1 MDIQESVRILREESN
16 SDPILDSFYQEYLYF
31 KQLYSVAEKSGDPT
45 LISQYGRILDDK
57 VNLISSYALRKNLD
71 NPLDK
76 PEIDEQSGTGAAG
89 AYLPALNVP
98 AKKYKGP
105 EMKEEQDKEPKLA
118 AGKLR
123 KIYAVTHFG
132 FTPAPSIPNRP
143 SKGGFEYKSLWEGV
157 LAENYNSFRKNTSTR
172 TKAQQY
178 HEGVKIVRK
187 ELSRINTLM
196 EYLNKLKESLN
207 EGGELKEMSHTRKS
221 VDKIL
226 VKIKSIYVK
235 AKSL

>member
-1 MDIQESVRILREESN
+1 MEE
-16 SDPILDSFYQEYLYF
+16 
-31 KQLYSVAEKSGDPT
+31 
-45 LISQYGRILDDK
+45 
-57 VNLISSYALRKNLD
+57 
-71 NPLDK
+71 
-76 PEIDEQSGTGAAG
+76 
-89 AYLPALNVP
+89 
-98 AKKYKGP
+98 AK
-105 EMKEEQDKEPKLA
+105 DKEPKLA
-118 AGKLR
+118 AGKI
-123 KIYAVTHFG
+123 KKDYAVTHFG

-196 EYLNKLKESLN
+196 EYLGKLKESLN

-226 VKIKSIYVK
+226 ERIKSIYVK